1 MKKIN
6 MLTVILLLVS
16 FQSITAQSLLWK
28 VDGNGLTQ
36 PSYLYGT
43 IHAVCPHEV
52 NIDTLMKTAI
62 ASSEQLAFELNFGEE
77 NIGTKMQAEILMKDN
92 LTIKDLV
99 SAEAYEILDQYFNDS
114 LQMPLSSFER
124 MNPVFLGTMA
134 WMSVLDC
141 LPTSYEIE
149 LTNYA
154 ISNGKAILGI
164 ETLEEQLS
172 YFDSIPLKKQ
182 AEYLVMSI
190 SNIEERNEEIIL
202 LNNAYADADI
212 QALYETA
219 YKGLKKL
226 ENGEYY
232 LMELRNHKWIPRVES
247 MINEKSTFIA
257 VGAGHLGG
265 MTGLINLLRNK
276 GYKVTPVLESTLK

>member
-1 MKKIN
+1 
-6 MLTVILLLVS
+6 
-16 FQSITAQSLLWK
+16 
-28 VDGNGLTQ
+28 
-36 PSYLYGT
+36 
-43 IHAVCPHEV
+43 
-52 NIDTLMKTAI
+52 
-62 ASSEQLAFELNFGEE
+62 
-77 NIGTKMQAEILMKDN
+77 
-92 LTIKDLV
+92 
-99 SAEAYEILDQYFNDS
+99 
-114 LQMPLSSFER
+114 
-124 MNPVFLGTMA
+124 MNCV
-134 WMSVLDC
+134 
-141 LPTSYEIE
+141 PTSYELE

-154 ISNGKAILGI
+154 ISNGKTILGI

-172 YFDSIPLKKQ
+172 YFDSISLKKQ

-212 QALYETA
+212 QALYEIA

-232 LMELRNHKWIPRVES
+232 LMELRNHKWIPRIES
-247 MINEKSTFIA
+247 LINDKSTFIA

-276 GYKVTPVLESTLK
+276 GYKLTPVH